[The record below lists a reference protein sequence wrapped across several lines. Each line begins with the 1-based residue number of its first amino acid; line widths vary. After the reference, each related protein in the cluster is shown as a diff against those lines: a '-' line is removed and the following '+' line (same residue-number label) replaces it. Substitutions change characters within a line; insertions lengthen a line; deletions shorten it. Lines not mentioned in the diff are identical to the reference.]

1 MRQLGLIVSL
11 FALAAC
17 RSSSIGWAS
26 GEHFVLH
33 DTDEL
38 QVRASTSVI
47 EPDGEHVFLHWA
59 GARSTPGSPTIDE
72 FMLVVFDDVNGNNFP
87 DDGEVLASK
96 TSFESTTKV
105 LVSSVRVPLVDRIE
119 RLKGW
124 AQARTRDGIGG
135 GLWRLLVD

>member
-38 QVRASTSVI
+38 QVRA
-47 EPDGEHVFLHWA
+47 
-59 GARSTPGSPTIDE
+59 STPGSPTIDE